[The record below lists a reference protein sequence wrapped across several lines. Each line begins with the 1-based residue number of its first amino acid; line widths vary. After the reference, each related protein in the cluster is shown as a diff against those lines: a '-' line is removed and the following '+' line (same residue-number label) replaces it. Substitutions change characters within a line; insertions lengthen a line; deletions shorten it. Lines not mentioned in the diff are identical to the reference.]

1 MKIIETS
8 KIKEKAYVEELENGL
23 KVIIIPKKNTKKK
36 YVIWGTHF
44 GSIDNH
50 FIMPK
55 TKEEIYIPDGVA
67 HFLEHKMFEQ
77 PNGTNSL
84 DTLMA
89 LGIDANAY
97 TTNDHTAYLF
107 ECTNHFEEGLN
118 ELMDY
123 VQHPYFTE
131 ENVEKEKGIKK
142 ECLLEAIENALITA
156 YKRNFDSSEEN
167 VKVTIDSQTGE
178 VHVYAIKDVVETI
191 EHPDTQILL
200 ADAQNIDRKLMVGD
214 KAEIELAPKN
224 FGRIAAQTAK
234 QVVIQRIKDAERD
247 IVFDEYVERE
257 KEIITGLVQRKSYNN
272 VYVDLG
278 STEAILPYSEQI
290 SGESYNHGDR
300 YKMLILSV
308 EKSTKGPQIVLSRSH
323 PDLIKRLFELEIPE
337 VSEGIVEIY
346 SISRE
351 AGSRTKIAV
360 FSRDPEVDP
369 LGACVG
375 YKGQRVNAI
384 VDEIDN
390 EKIDIVI
397 YEKEIDKF
405 IANSLSP
412 SKVEKVFVN
421 EAEKSALAIVPDY
434 QLSLAIG
441 KEGQNVRLAA
451 KLTGWKIDI
460 KSNLQFEEYLEER
473 NITEEDLI
481 EEYEN
486 AVKECT
492 EEVLE
497 DANSPEEQD
506 IKVDEIEVENSIDI
520 ENYDEESS
528 LEETEI

>member
-1 MKIIETS
+1 M
-8 KIKEKAYVEELENGL
+8 
-23 KVIIIPKKNTKKK
+23 
-36 YVIWGTHF
+36 
-44 GSIDNH
+44 
-50 FIMPK
+50 
-55 TKEEIYIPDGVA
+55 
-67 HFLEHKMFEQ
+67 
-77 PNGTNSL
+77 
-84 DTLMA
+84 
-89 LGIDANAY
+89 
-97 TTNDHTAYLF
+97 
-107 ECTNHFEEGLN
+107 
-118 ELMDY
+118 
-123 VQHPYFTE
+123 
-131 ENVEKEKGIKK
+131 
-142 ECLLEAIENALITA
+142 
-156 YKRNFDSSEEN
+156 
-167 VKVTIDSQTGE
+167 
-178 VHVYAIKDVVETI
+178 
-191 EHPDTQILL
+191 
-200 ADAQNIDRKLMVGD
+200 
-214 KAEIELAPKN
+214 
-224 FGRIAAQTAK
+224 
-234 QVVIQRIKDAERD
+234 VIQRIKDAERD

-257 KEIITGLVQRKSYNN
+257 KEIITGLVQRKAYNN

-278 STEAILPYSEQI
+278 TTEAILPYSEQI
-290 SGESYNHGDR
+290 NGESYNHGDR

-323 PDLIKRLFELEIPE
+323 PDLVKRLFELEIPE

-397 YEKEIDKF
+397 FEKEIDKF

-473 NITEEDLI
+473 NITEEELK
-481 EEYEN
+481 EEFEN
-486 AVKECT
+486 AKKEVSD
-492 EEVLE
+492 EEVEEISEDLE
-497 DANSPEEQD
+497 KSKENLEAEEKSEITEINPEESD
-506 IKVDEIEVENSIDI
+506 SHIDENSDMNIEDEESIETNSIDEDVNI
-520 ENYDEESS
+520 
-528 LEETEI
+528 